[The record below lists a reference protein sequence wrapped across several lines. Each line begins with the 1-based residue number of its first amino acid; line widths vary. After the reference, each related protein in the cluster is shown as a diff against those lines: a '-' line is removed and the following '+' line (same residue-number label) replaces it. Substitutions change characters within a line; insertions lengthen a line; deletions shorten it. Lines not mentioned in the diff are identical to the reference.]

1 MESLLVI
8 HNKQRARQVFLAAL
22 VVQNMKEN
30 ITMEEDK
37 ETIRVVYLEPGCL
50 AQTIE
55 LGTELADLQRAVGGG
70 FIEPYR

>member
-8 HNKQRARQVFLAAL
+8 HNKQGARQVFLAAL

-37 ETIRVVYLEPGCL
+37 ETIRVVYLEPGRL

-70 FIEPYR
+70 FIEPYT